1 MEELHA
7 ADYGQKSERI
17 IDRYRL
23 ISNDTEEETE
33 VDVEEEIETD
43 QEKDG

>member
-7 ADYGQKSERI
+7 ADHGQKSERI

-23 ISNDTEEETE
+23 ISNDTEETE